1 VTAAPVGKFLP
12 AVIGSLHQERAEGVL
27 VLEQNDGCRR
37 LFWWNGDLIYL
48 QSDVAG
54 EQFGNY
60 LLRQGVLD
68 LPALQELLAPGEG
81 PRFGEKVVQWGLLTT
96 KERDEHL
103 KTLMTQILMH
113 ALEHGVVELRWEPCP
128 IGDRIS
134 GDLYFTLHH
143 RQLVWSCFQE
153 LRNLKDLSDL
163 LYAQTGWRWKA
174 PAELLI
180 SLKDLPLNPRIA
192 YALSFLGPEPLG
204 FETFMG
210 LTELEEDETARLLLS
225 LWALGGL
232 ELIEGELPFTTR
244 NIPRVP
250 PSPRPEPVQPP
261 PGSRLVPPP
270 LLRPNPPEAKP
281 QTPHPPAAN
290 PAPPPLASAP
300 SHTSIPLIPPP
311 FKEPVITIE
320 LDQEDAEANIDFAV
334 GGILPPRLEAGAQ
347 EAEDEEASSPVRNA
361 RRLFNKAK
369 IMIMQ
374 ERASEAIR
382 ALEQSLKLDPDSPKA
397 YEAWLLLGKLRL
409 GNPAWSTRAIEAL
422 QAASRL
428 QPKAAEPWALMG
440 ELYLRKSF
448 KANAIG
454 CFKKALELDPSVPIP
469 PELNLAEEVGEIK
482 EPATLI
488 GRLGTGLK
496 AMLKKQN
503 P

>member
-1 VTAAPVGKFLP
+1 MAAKPVGKFLP
-12 AVIGSLHQERAEGVL
+12 AVIGSLHQERAEGEL
-27 VLEQNDGCRR
+27 ILEQNDGLRR

-81 PRFGEKVVQWGLLTT
+81 PRFGEKVVQWGLLSTE
-96 KERDEHL
+96 ERDGHL
-103 KTLMTQILMH
+103 KTLMTQILLH
-113 ALEHGVVELRWEPCP
+113 ALEHSVVEIRWEPCS
-128 IGDRIS
+128 IGDRLT

-143 RQLVWSCFQE
+143 RQLVWSCFQD
-153 LRNLKDLSDL
+153 LRNLKELSDL
-163 LYAQTGWRWKA
+163 LYAQRDWRWKA
-174 PAELLI
+174 PTDLLL
-180 SLKDLPLNPRIA
+180 SMRDLPLNPQFA

-210 LTELEEDETARLLLS
+210 LTELEEEETARLLLS

-232 ELIEGELPFTTR
+232 ELIEGELPFRTR
-244 NIPRVP
+244 TAQPGA
-250 PSPRPEPVQPP
+250 PSKRPEPPP
-261 PGSRLVPPP
+261 KLLVPPP
-270 LLRPNPPEAKP
+270 LLAPQAK
-281 QTPHPPAAN
+281 
-290 PAPPPLASAP
+290 PAPPPP
-300 SHTSIPLIPPP
+300 KVPPP
-311 FKEPVITIE
+311 APPPPQAAPPPPPPPPPEPIITIE
-320 LDQEDAEANIDFAV
+320 LENEEDEKIDFAV
-334 GGILPPRLEAGAQ
+334 GGVLPPR
-347 EAEDEEASSPVRNA
+347 AEGDAANPEEEEGSSPVRNA

-369 IMIMQ
+369 ILIMQ

-397 YEAWLLLGKLRL
+397 FEAWLLLGKLRL

-428 QPKAAEPWALMG
+428 QSKSAEPWALMG
-440 ELYLRKSF
+440 ELYLRKGF
-448 KANAIG
+448 KANALG
-454 CFKKALELDPSVPIP
+454 CFKKAIELDPSVPIP
-469 PELNLAEEVGEIK
+469 PELNLAENAGEIK

-496 AMLKKQN
+496 AMLKKDKA
-503 P
+503 